1 MSRLDKAP
9 AAVPRWAGPTRRK
22 TTTSGRE
29 DPPNL
34 VIRFLKAVLLAMA
47 CVLVL
52 GPFLSVISTSLA
64 DQRQI
69 SAAGGFVLWPKAP
82 NLDAYRAILSGGVV
96 TRSLVISVVITVV
109 GSVLSLTC
117 TVMLAY
123 ALSRPKTFAHK
134 PILLII
140 LFSMLFYPGIIP
152 SYLMVQAMG
161 LINSYWSLILPV
173 LISAFNVIIIRAF
186 FLELPADIVD
196 SAKIDGA
203 GELQILVRIVLPLS
217 KAVLA
222 VIGLFYA
229 VSYWNSFFT
238 ALLYL
243 NDNNKWPLQLVL
255 RTYVANGQTLGTDQL
270 SVSNTPPPQQ
280 SLQMAILVI
289 ALVPILCVYPFLQR
303 HFTKGLLIGAVKG

>member
-1 MSRLDKAP
+1 VP
-9 AAVPRWAGPTRRK
+9 TTIPRWAGAKRRK
-22 TTTSGRE
+22 PAFGGRE
-29 DPPNL
+29 DRPSPL
-34 VIRFLKAVLLAMA
+34 TRLLKAVLLTAA
-47 CVLVL
+47 CVLVV

-69 SAAGGFVLWPKAP
+69 SAAGGFVLWPKSP

-96 TRSLVISVVITVV
+96 TRSLIISIAITAV
-109 GSVLSLTC
+109 GSFLSLTC

-123 ALSRPKTFAHK
+123 TLSRPKSFAHK
-134 PILLII
+134 PVLMAV

-152 SYLMVQAMG
+152 SYLMVQALG

-173 LISAFNVIIIRAF
+173 LVNAFNVIIVRAF
-186 FLELPADIVD
+186 FLELPADLVD

-203 GELQILVRIVLPLS
+203 GEIQVLARIVVPLS

-243 NDNNKWPLQLVL
+243 NDNSKWPLQLVL

-270 SVSNTPPPQQ
+270 SMSNTPPPQQ